1 MVWMEK
7 RINTDQKV
15 LPVKWFGEYRE
26 ELERLLEQQ
35 REEQEMQYA
44 HGGDIY
50 TYKNLLDL
58 SINVNPLG
66 PADAV
71 VEAAARS
78 LQRIGEYPDSQSRE
92 LRNALAEKKGL
103 AAEQFVIGNGAA
115 ALLFSLVL
123 AEKPQKAMIVIPAF
137 SEYEQALK
145 TVGCEILYHEVKKE
159 NNFRLGTDLT
169 EKITSELDFLFLCSP
184 SNPAGQAVEKEFLI
198 KIAEKCEKERVRL
211 VLDECFVQFLT
222 SGEEASMQLETG
234 RFRYLFV
241 LQAFTK
247 IYAVPG
253 IRLGYGISSDK
264 ALLERMET
272 VRQPWSVSTPAQ
284 AAGLSALKEDHR
296 EEQTRQLVK
305 SERERMEKELENLR
319 IEYIP
324 SEANFL
330 LFNSE
335 INWFEELKKRGILI
349 RDCANY
355 RGLGNGWYRL
365 AVRLPE
371 ENDRLLECM
380 KQVLNERS

>member
-1 MVWMEK
+1 
-7 RINTDQKV
+7 
-15 LPVKWFGEYRE
+15 
-26 ELERLLEQQ
+26 
-35 REEQEMQYA
+35 MQYA

-50 TYKNLLDL
+50 TYKNLLDF

-115 ALLFSLVL
+115 DLLFSLVL

-234 RFRYLFV
+234 R
-241 LQAFTK
+241 
-247 IYAVPG
+247 
-253 IRLGYGISSDK
+253 
-264 ALLERMET
+264 
-272 VRQPWSVSTPAQ
+272 
-284 AAGLSALKEDHR
+284 KEDHR

-355 RGLGNGWYRL
+355 RGLGNGWYRM